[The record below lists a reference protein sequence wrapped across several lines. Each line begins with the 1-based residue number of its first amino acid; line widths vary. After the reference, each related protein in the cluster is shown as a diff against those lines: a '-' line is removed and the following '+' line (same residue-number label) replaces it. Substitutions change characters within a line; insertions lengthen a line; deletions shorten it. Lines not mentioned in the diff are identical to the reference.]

1 MSNIHPPIPT
11 LLRSAISNMV
21 VHMDEYTYAFTT
33 HFQHI
38 GLSVSVR
45 CASLV
50 LFKYVL
56 VWLREYLYMRVLC
69 MWIAYAK
76 GKKSNENTLKKSKS
90 DVFTY
95 YGMCTICD
103 KKNWEMGRRG
113 DSGNTTAIATAL
125 THDEKKNSEMWEPI
139 FRRGFFRLPPFYMFI
154 YCSVFVPFP
163 IMIWNENREENQCQC
178 FYSSAFHC
186 CAYPIYIVMR
196 ILSCVRSVSLCV
208 CVARSLFLPTLSPPI
223 HLSIGEISRTTHL
236 QSIVRLNLYI

>member
-1 MSNIHPPIPT
+1 MCVFG
-11 LLRSAISNMV
+11 V
-21 VHMDEYTYAFTT
+21 VQVCACVTAR
-33 HFQHI
+33 
-38 GLSVSVR
+38 VSVYA
-45 CASLV
+45 CI
-50 LFKYVL
+50 
-56 VWLREYLYMRVLC
+56 LC

-125 THDEKKNSEMWEPI
+125 THDEKRIRWCGSPFSEEV
-139 FRRGFFRLPPFYMFI
+139 FFRLPPFYMFI

-196 ILSCVRSVSLCV
+196 TLSCVRSVSLCV
-208 CVARSLFLPTLSPPI
+208 CRSFSFFTHFIPTYS
-223 HLSIGEISRTTHL
+223 SIYRRNFENDSS
-236 QSIVRLNLYI
+236 SINR